1 MEDLLRVS
9 SLAVSYNGKKVLS
22 DLTFSLNPGEVL
34 GIVGESGS
42 GKSTILRA
50 ILGILGSGGAV
61 TGGEILFSGSNL
73 LGLDEKRMREIRGAG
88 IGMIFQD
95 AGASLCPVRRVGSQM
110 WESMAAHGKI
120 TKAQARERA
129 LELLENLGFPEA
141 ERIWDSYPFE
151 LSGGMSQRVGA
162 AMAMLLQ
169 PSLLL
174 ADEPTSALDVDARDQ
189 VLEELRRMR
198 DRYHTA
204 MLLVSHDFSVV
215 SALADRVLVLREGR
229 MVECG
234 SRQQVLFSPAE
245 TYTKQMLAA
254 VPPVL
259 EARNLKKGYRRR
271 QRKITAVEQVSLCL
285 YPGEILGLMGPS
297 GSGKSTVAKLLAG
310 LAEAD
315 EGEIFLDGKKI
326 SCRKREQRKE
336 IYRKMQMV
344 FQSPAASFD
353 PRRTLGDGIGESLRN
368 AGISGKTLD
377 ERVKELLRS
386 CGLSEEFVRRY
397 PHEVS
402 GGQCQRAAIAR
413 ALAVN
418 PKILICDE
426 ATSALDVMA
435 QRQILELLASLRET
449 RGISILFICH
459 NPAVVEAF
467 CDRFL
472 VMEQGRVIREETIP
486 TAAVP

>member
-9 SLAVSYNGKKVLS
+9 SLAVSYNGKRVLS

-73 LGLDEKRMREIRGAG
+73 LGLDEKRMREIRGAQ

-110 WESMAAHGKI
+110 WESMAAHEKI
-120 TKAQARERA
+120 SKAQAKERA
-129 LELLENLGFPEA
+129 LELLENLGLSEA

-162 AMAMLLQ
+162 AMAMLLR
-169 PSLLL
+169 PPLLL
-174 ADEPTSALDVDARDQ
+174 ADEPTSALDADARDQ

-198 DRYHTA
+198 ERYHTA

-259 EARNLKKGYRRR
+259 ETRGLKKGYRRR
-271 QRKITAVEQVSLCL
+271 QRKITAVEQVSFCL

-472 VMEQGRVIREETIP
+472 VMEQGRVIREEAIP
-486 TAAVP
+486 TASVP

>member
-1 MEDLLRVS
+1 MAMLELKDVMISYGGVPTVQSFHL
-9 SLAVSYNGKKVLS
+9 SLEE
-22 DLTFSLNPGEVL
+22 GEICS
-34 GIVGESGS
+34 IVGESGS
-42 GKSTILRA
+42 GKTTVIRA
-50 ILGILGSGGAV
+50 VLGLLPGGGKV
-61 TGGEILFSGSNL
+61 TKGDILFEGETL
-73 LGLDEKRMREIRGAG
+73 LDKSKEEWRKIRGSK
-88 IGMIFQD
+88 ISMIFQD
-95 AGASLCPVRRVGSQM
+95 SGAMLNPTRKIGSSFV
-110 WESMAAHGKI
+110 EYIRTH
-120 TKAQARERA
+120 
-129 LELLENLGFPEA
+129 
-141 ERIWDSYPFE
+141 ERISKKDAWEKGVEMLERMRLPNGDNIMKSYPFQ
-151 LSGGMSQRVGA
+151 LSGGMRQRVGI
-162 AMAMLLQ
+162 AMGMTYQ
-169 PSLLL
+169 PKLLL

-259 EARNLKKGYRRR
+259 ETRGLKKGYRRR
-271 QRKITAVEQVSLCL
+271 QRKITAVEQVSFCL

-377 ERVKELLRS
+377 ERVEQLFLS

-449 RGISILFICH
+449 RGVSILFICH

-472 VMEQGRVIREETIP
+472 VMEKGRVIREETIP
-486 TAAVP
+486 TAEVP

>member
-1 MEDLLRVS
+1 
-9 SLAVSYNGKKVLS
+9 
-22 DLTFSLNPGEVL
+22 
-34 GIVGESGS
+34 
-42 GKSTILRA
+42 
-50 ILGILGSGGAV
+50 
-61 TGGEILFSGSNL
+61 
-73 LGLDEKRMREIRGAG
+73 
-88 IGMIFQD
+88 MIFQD

-110 WESMAAHGKI
+110 WEAMAAHEEI
-120 TKAQARERA
+120 TKAQAREQA
-129 LELLENLGFPEA
+129 LELLENLGFSEA

-162 AMAMLLQ
+162 AMAMLLR
-169 PSLLL
+169 PPLLL

-204 MLLVSHDFSVV
+204 MLLVSHDFSVGFP
-215 SALADRVLVLREGR
+215 LWADRVLVLREGR

-259 EARNLKKGYRRR
+259 ETRGLKKGYRRR
-271 QRKITAVEQVSLCL
+271 QRKITAVEQVSFCL

-472 VMEQGRVIREETIP
+472 VMEQGRVIREETVP

>member
-9 SLAVSYNGKKVLS
+9 SLAVSYNGKRVLS
-22 DLTFSLNPGEVL
+22 DLTFYLNPGEVL

-61 TGGEILFSGSNL
+61 NGGEIFFSGSNL
-73 LGLDEKRMREIRGAG
+73 LETDEKQMREIRGAQ

-110 WESMAAHGKI
+110 WESMAAHEEI

-129 LELLENLGFPEA
+129 LELLENLGFSEA

-162 AMAMLLQ
+162 AMAMLLR
-169 PSLLL
+169 PPLLL

-259 EARNLKKGYRRR
+259 EARDLKKGYRRG
-271 QRKITAVEQVSLCL
+271 QRKITAAEQVSFCL
-285 YPGEILGLMGPS
+285 HPGEILGLMGPS
-297 GSGKSTVAKLLAG
+297 GSGKSTVAKLLMG
-310 LAEAD
+310 LTEAD
-315 EGEIFLDGKKI
+315 EGEIFVDGKKI
-326 SCRKREQRKE
+326 SYRKRGQRKE
-336 IYRKMQMV
+336 IYRRMQMV

-353 PRRTLGDGIGESLRN
+353 PRQTLGDGIGESLRN

-377 ERVKELLRS
+377 ERVEQLFLS

-435 QRQILELLASLRET
+435 QRQILELLASLRENS
-449 RGISILFICH
+449 GISILFICH

-472 VMEQGRVIREETIP
+472 VMEKGRVIREETIP
-486 TAAVP
+486 TAEVP

>member
-1 MEDLLRVS
+1 MSILEVKKLSVQYHTGHGRKKALDKISFSV
-9 SLAVSYNGKKVLS
+9 GK
-22 DLTFSLNPGEVL
+22 GEIA
-34 GIVGESGS
+34 GIVGE
-42 GKSTILRA
+42 
-50 ILGILGSGGAV
+50 
-61 TGGEILFSGSNL
+61 
-73 LGLDEKRMREIRGAG
+73 
-88 IGMIFQD
+88 
-95 AGASLCPVRRVGSQM
+95 
-110 WESMAAHGKI
+110 
-120 TKAQARERA
+120 
-129 LELLENLGFPEA
+129 
-141 ERIWDSYPFE
+141 
-151 LSGGMSQRVGA
+151 
-162 AMAMLLQ
+162 
-169 PSLLL
+169 
-174 ADEPTSALDVDARDQ
+174 
-189 VLEELRRMR
+189 
-198 DRYHTA
+198 
-204 MLLVSHDFSVV
+204 
-215 SALADRVLVLREGR
+215 
-229 MVECG
+229 
-234 SRQQVLFSPAE
+234 
-245 TYTKQMLAA
+245 
-254 VPPVL
+254 
-259 EARNLKKGYRRR
+259 
-271 QRKITAVEQVSLCL
+271 
-285 YPGEILGLMGPS
+285 S

-472 VMEQGRVIREETIP
+472 VMEQGRVIREEAIP

>member
-1 MEDLLRVS
+1 
-9 SLAVSYNGKKVLS
+9 
-22 DLTFSLNPGEVL
+22 
-34 GIVGESGS
+34 
-42 GKSTILRA
+42 
-50 ILGILGSGGAV
+50 
-61 TGGEILFSGSNL
+61 
-73 LGLDEKRMREIRGAG
+73 
-88 IGMIFQD
+88 
-95 AGASLCPVRRVGSQM
+95 
-110 WESMAAHGKI
+110 
-120 TKAQARERA
+120 
-129 LELLENLGFPEA
+129 
-141 ERIWDSYPFE
+141 
-151 LSGGMSQRVGA
+151 
-162 AMAMLLQ
+162 MAMLLR
-169 PSLLL
+169 PPLLL

-259 EARNLKKGYRRR
+259 ETRGLKKGYRRR

-449 RGISILFICH
+449 RGVSILFICH

-472 VMEQGRVIREETIP
+472 VMEKGRVIREETIP
-486 TAAVP
+486 TAEVP

>member
-1 MEDLLRVS
+1 MKDLLRVS

-22 DLTFSLNPGEVL
+22 DLTLSLYPGEVL

-50 ILGILGSGGAV
+50 ILGILGTGGAV
-61 TGGEILFSGSNL
+61 TGGKIFFSGSNL
-73 LGLDEKRMREIRGAG
+73 LEMAEKQIREIRGAQ

-110 WESMAAHGKI
+110 WESMAAHEEI
-120 TKAQARERA
+120 SKAQAKERA
-129 LELLENLGFPEA
+129 LELLENLGLSEA

-162 AMAMLLQ
+162 AMAMLLR
-169 PSLLL
+169 PPLLL
-174 ADEPTSALDVDARDQ
+174 ADEPTSALDADARDQ
-189 VLEELRRMR
+189 VLEELRLMR

-215 SALADRVLVLREGR
+215 SALADRVLVLQEGR
-229 MVECG
+229 MVEYG
-234 SRQQVLFSPAE
+234 SRQQALFSPAK
-245 TYTKQMLAA
+245 TYTRQMLAA

-259 EARNLKKGYRRR
+259 EARDLKKGYRRG
-271 QRKITAVEQVSLCL
+271 QRKITAAEQVSFCL

-297 GSGKSTVAKLLAG
+297 GSGKSTVAKLLTG
-310 LAEAD
+310 LTEAD
-315 EGEIFLDGKKI
+315 EGGIFVDGKKI
-326 SCRKREQRKE
+326 SYRKRGQRKE
-336 IYRKMQMV
+336 IYRRMQMV
-344 FQSPAASFD
+344 FQSPTASFD
-353 PRRTLGDGIGESLRN
+353 PRQTLGDGIGESLCN

-377 ERVKELLRS
+377 ERVRELLRS
-386 CGLSEEFVRRY
+386 CGLSEEFARRY

-435 QRQILELLASLRET
+435 QRQILELMASLRENS
-449 RGISILFICH
+449 GISILFICH

-472 VMEQGRVIREETIP
+472 VMEKGRVIREEISS
-486 TAAVP
+486 TAGVL

>member
-9 SLAVSYNGKKVLS
+9 SLAVSYNGKRVLS
-22 DLTFSLNPGEVL
+22 DLTFSLKPGEVL

-61 TGGEILFSGSNL
+61 NGGEIFFSGSSL
-73 LGLDEKRMREIRGAG
+73 LEMDEKQMREIRGAQ

-110 WESMAAHGKI
+110 WEAMAAHEEI
-120 TKAQARERA
+120 TKAQAREQA
-129 LELLENLGFPEA
+129 LELLENLGFSEA

-151 LSGGMSQRVGA
+151 LSGGMSQRVGE
-162 AMAMLLQ
+162 AMAMLLR
-169 PSLLL
+169 PPLLL

-259 EARNLKKGYRRR
+259 EARNLKKGYRRGR
-271 QRKITAVEQVSLCL
+271 REITAVEQVSLCL

-297 GSGKSTVAKLLAG
+297 GSGKSTVAKLLTG

>member
-9 SLAVSYNGKKVLS
+9 SLAVSYNGKRVLS
-22 DLTFSLNPGEVL
+22 DLAFSLAPGEVL

-73 LGLDEKRMREIRGAG
+73 LGLDEKRMREIRGAQ

-110 WESMAAHGKI
+110 WESMAAHEKI
-120 TKAQARERA
+120 SKAQAKERA
-129 LELLENLGFPEA
+129 LELLENLGLSEA

-162 AMAMLLQ
+162 AMAMLLR
-169 PSLLL
+169 PPLLL
-174 ADEPTSALDVDARDQ
+174 ADEPTSALDADARDQ

-198 DRYHTA
+198 ERYHTA

-259 EARNLKKGYRRR
+259 ETRGLKKGYRRR
-271 QRKITAVEQVSLCL
+271 QRKITAVEQVSFCL

-472 VMEQGRVIREETIP
+472 VMEQGRVIREEAIP
-486 TAAVP
+486 TASVP

>member
-120 TKAQARERA
+120 TKAQAKERA

-189 VLEELRRMR
+189 VLEELRLMR

-204 MLLVSHDFSVV
+204 ILLVSHDFSVV

-229 MVECG
+229 MVEYG
-234 SRQQVLFSPAE
+234 SRQQVLSSPAE

-259 EARNLKKGYRRR
+259 EARNLKKGYRRGR
-271 QRKITAVEQVSLCL
+271 REITAVEQVSFCL

-397 PHEVS
+397 PHAVS

-413 ALAVN
+413 AIAVN

>member
-1 MEDLLRVS
+1 MK
-9 SLAVSYNGKKVLS
+9 G
-22 DLTFSLNPGEVL
+22 
-34 GIVGESGS
+34 
-42 GKSTILRA
+42 
-50 ILGILGSGGAV
+50 
-61 TGGEILFSGSNL
+61 
-73 LGLDEKRMREIRGAG
+73 
-88 IGMIFQD
+88 
-95 AGASLCPVRRVGSQM
+95 
-110 WESMAAHGKI
+110 
-120 TKAQARERA
+120 
-129 LELLENLGFPEA
+129 
-141 ERIWDSYPFE
+141 E

-162 AMAMLLQ
+162 AMAMLLR
-169 PSLLL
+169 PPLLL

-259 EARNLKKGYRRR
+259 EARNLKKGYRRG
-271 QRKITAVEQVSLCL
+271 QRKITAVEQVSFCL
-285 YPGEILGLMGPS
+285 HPGEILGLMGPS
-297 GSGKSTVAKLLAG
+297 GSGKSTVAKLLMG
-310 LAEAD
+310 LTEAD
-315 EGEIFLDGKKI
+315 EGEIFVDGKKI
-326 SCRKREQRKE
+326 SYRKRGQRKE
-336 IYRKMQMV
+336 IYRRMQMV

-353 PRRTLGDGIGESLRN
+353 PRQTLGDGIGESLRN

-377 ERVKELLRS
+377 ERVEQLFLS

-449 RGISILFICH
+449 RGVSILFICH

-472 VMEQGRVIREETIP
+472 VMEKGRVIREETIP
-486 TAAVP
+486 TAEVP

>member
-1 MEDLLRVS
+1 
-9 SLAVSYNGKKVLS
+9 
-22 DLTFSLNPGEVL
+22 
-34 GIVGESGS
+34 
-42 GKSTILRA
+42 
-50 ILGILGSGGAV
+50 
-61 TGGEILFSGSNL
+61 
-73 LGLDEKRMREIRGAG
+73 
-88 IGMIFQD
+88 MIFQD
-95 AGASLCPVRRVGSQM
+95 AGTSLCPVRRVGSQM
-110 WESMAAHGKI
+110 WESMAAHEKI
-120 TKAQARERA
+120 TKEQARERA
-129 LELLENLGFPEA
+129 LELLENLGFSEA

-162 AMAMLLQ
+162 AMAMLLR
-169 PSLLL
+169 PPLLL

-259 EARNLKKGYRRR
+259 ETRGLKKGYRRGR
-271 QRKITAVEQVSLCL
+271 REITAVEQVSFCL

-413 ALAVN
+413 VLAVN

-435 QRQILELLASLRET
+435 QRQILELMASLRENS
-449 RGISILFICH
+449 GISILLICH

-472 VMEQGRVIREETIP
+472 VMEKGRVIREETIP
-486 TAAVP
+486 TAEVP

>member
-1 MEDLLRVS
+1 MKDLLQVN

-22 DLTFSLNPGEVL
+22 DLAFSLAPGEVL

-73 LGLDEKRMREIRGAG
+73 LGLDEKRMREIRGAQ

-110 WESMAAHGKI
+110 WESMAAHEKI
-120 TKAQARERA
+120 TKEQARERA
-129 LELLENLGFPEA
+129 LELLENLGFSEA

-162 AMAMLLQ
+162 AMAMLLR
-169 PSLLL
+169 PPLLL

-259 EARNLKKGYRRR
+259 EARNLKKGYRRG
-271 QRKITAVEQVSLCL
+271 QRKITAVEQVSFCL

-297 GSGKSTVAKLLAG
+297 GSGKSTVAKLLTG

-315 EGEIFLDGKKI
+315 EGKIFLDGKKI

-472 VMEQGRVIREETIP
+472 VMEQGRVIREEAIP
-486 TAAVP
+486 TASVP

>member
-9 SLAVSYNGKKVLS
+9 SLAVSYNGKRVLS
-22 DLTFSLNPGEVL
+22 DLTFSLKPGEVL

-61 TGGEILFSGSNL
+61 NGGEIFFSGSNL
-73 LGLDEKRMREIRGAG
+73 LEMDEKQMREIRGAE

-110 WESMAAHGKI
+110 WESMAAHGKT
-120 TKAQARERA
+120 TKAQAKERA
-129 LELLENLGFPEA
+129 LELLENLGFSEA
-141 ERIWDSYPFE
+141 ERIWDSCPFE

-169 PSLLL
+169 PTLLL

-189 VLEELRRMR
+189 VLEELRLMR

-204 MLLVSHDFSVV
+204 ILLVSHDFSVV

-229 MVECG
+229 MVEYG
-234 SRQQVLFSPAE
+234 SRRQMLSSPREA
-245 TYTKQMLAA
+245 YTKQMLAA

-259 EARNLKKGYRRR
+259 EARNLKKGYRRG
-271 QRKITAVEQVSLCL
+271 QREITAVEQVSLCL

-297 GSGKSTVAKLLAG
+297 GSGKSTVAKLLTG

-353 PRRTLGDGIGESLRN
+353 PRRTLGNGIGESLRN

>member
-1 MEDLLRVS
+1 MKDLLQVS

-22 DLTFSLNPGEVL
+22 DLTLSLYPGEVL

-73 LGLDEKRMREIRGAG
+73 LGLDEKRMREIRGAQ

-110 WESMAAHGKI
+110 WESMAAHGKT
-120 TKAQARERA
+120 TKAQANERT
-129 LELLENLGFPEA
+129 LELLENLGFEEA
-141 ERIWDSYPFE
+141 ERIWNSYPFE
-151 LSGGMSQRVGA
+151 LSGGMGQRVGA
-162 AMAMLLQ
+162 AMAMLLR
-169 PSLLL
+169 PPLLL

-229 MVECG
+229 MVEYG
-234 SRQQVLFSPAE
+234 SRQQVLSSPAE

-259 EARNLKKGYRRR
+259 ETRGLKKGYRRR
-271 QRKITAVEQVSLCL
+271 QREITAVEQVSFCL

-297 GSGKSTVAKLLAG
+297 GSGKSTVAKLLTG

-315 EGEIFLDGKKI
+315 EGKIFLDGKKI

-472 VMEQGRVIREETIP
+472 VMEQGRVIREEAIP
-486 TAAVP
+486 TASVP

>member
-1 MEDLLRVS
+1 
-9 SLAVSYNGKKVLS
+9 
-22 DLTFSLNPGEVL
+22 
-34 GIVGESGS
+34 
-42 GKSTILRA
+42 
-50 ILGILGSGGAV
+50 
-61 TGGEILFSGSNL
+61 
-73 LGLDEKRMREIRGAG
+73 
-88 IGMIFQD
+88 
-95 AGASLCPVRRVGSQM
+95 
-110 WESMAAHGKI
+110 
-120 TKAQARERA
+120 
-129 LELLENLGFPEA
+129 
-141 ERIWDSYPFE
+141 
-151 LSGGMSQRVGA
+151 
-162 AMAMLLQ
+162 
-169 PSLLL
+169 
-174 ADEPTSALDVDARDQ
+174 
-189 VLEELRRMR
+189 
-198 DRYHTA
+198 
-204 MLLVSHDFSVV
+204 
-215 SALADRVLVLREGR
+215 
-229 MVECG
+229 
-234 SRQQVLFSPAE
+234 
-245 TYTKQMLAA
+245 MLAA

-259 EARNLKKGYRRR
+259 EARGLKKGYRRG
-271 QRKITAVEQVSLCL
+271 QREITAVEQASFCL
-285 YPGEILGLMGPS
+285 YPGESLGLMGPS

-310 LAEAD
+310 VAEAD

-336 IYRKMQMV
+336 IYRRMQMV

-353 PRRTLGDGIGESLRN
+353 PRQTLGDGIGESLRN

-377 ERVKELLRS
+377 ERVEQLLLS
-386 CGLSEEFVRRY
+386 CGLSEEFVWRY

-472 VMEQGRVIREETIP
+472 VMDQGRVIREEAVP

>member
-129 LELLENLGFPEA
+129 LELLENLGFSEA

-162 AMAMLLQ
+162 AMAMLLR
-169 PSLLL
+169 PALLL

-245 TYTKQMLAA
+245 AYTKQMLAA

-259 EARNLKKGYRRR
+259 EARGLKKGYRRG
-271 QRKITAVEQVSLCL
+271 QREITAVEQVSLCL

-315 EGEIFLDGKKI
+315 EGKIFLDGKKI

>member
-9 SLAVSYNGKKVLS
+9 SLAVSYNGKRVLS
-22 DLTFSLNPGEVL
+22 DLTFSLKPGEVL

-42 GKSTILRA
+42 SKSTILRA

-61 TGGEILFSGSNL
+61 NGGEIFFSGSSL
-73 LGLDEKRMREIRGAG
+73 LEMDEKQMREIRGAQV
-88 IGMIFQD
+88 GMIFQD

-110 WESMAAHGKI
+110 WESMAAHEEI

-129 LELLENLGFPEA
+129 LELLENLGFSEA

-162 AMAMLLQ
+162 AMAMLLR
-169 PSLLL
+169 PPLLL

-234 SRQQVLFSPAE
+234 SRQQVLISPAE

-259 EARNLKKGYRRR
+259 ETRGLKKGYRRR
-271 QRKITAVEQVSLCL
+271 QRKITAVEQVSFCL

-297 GSGKSTVAKLLAG
+297 GSGKSTVAKLLTG
-310 LAEAD
+310 LTEAD
-315 EGEIFLDGKKI
+315 EGEIFVDGKKI
-326 SCRKREQRKE
+326 SYRKKGQRKQ
-336 IYRKMQMV
+336 IYRRMQMV

-353 PRRTLGDGIGESLRN
+353 PRQTLGDGIGESLRN

-377 ERVKELLRS
+377 ERVEELLRA
-386 CGLSEEFVRRY
+386 CGLSEEFVWRY

-426 ATSALDVMA
+426 ATGALDVMA
-435 QRQILELLASLRET
+435 QRQILELLAALREN

-472 VMEQGRVIREETIP
+472 VMEKGRVIREETIP
-486 TAAVP
+486 TAEVP

>member
-9 SLAVSYNGKKVLS
+9 SLAVSYNGKRVLS

-120 TKAQARERA
+120 TKAQAKERA
-129 LELLENLGFPEA
+129 LELLENLGFSEA

-169 PSLLL
+169 PALLL

-245 TYTKQMLAA
+245 AYTKQMLAA

-259 EARNLKKGYRRR
+259 EARGLKKGYRRC
-271 QRKITAVEQVSLCL
+271 QRKITAVEQVSFCL